1 MSGRVVGRALPDE
14 SAGLHVTGRATYVDD
29 IPEPEG
35 TAHGV
40 LVLSTVA
47 HGRITSLDAVAAQSV
62 PGVLAVVTTRDI
74 PGVNSHAPRVGV
86 DPLLADDEVTYLGQP
101 VAMVV
106 ASDRRVAERAAA
118 LVEVEYDA
126 LPFVLDPLEAHAA
139 QDYVVPPMHLVSTTV
154 EAVGAALASAPHRAG
169 ESLRLGGQEHF
180 YLETMAAL
188 ATPLDDGSVVIRSST
203 QHPTEVQHVAAKVLA
218 LPYHRVR
225 VECRRM
231 GGAFGGKESQAAQV
245 ASLAALGAMLLGRAV
260 KVRLD
265 RRTDDRVTGKRHPFD
280 ATWDVGFDD
289 DGRILGYR
297 ATLVSNAGHT
307 ADLSGPVLSRAL
319 AHLDNAYW
327 LPHADFHGYA
337 ARTNVQSSTAF
348 RGFGGPQGA
357 LVTEVMLDSVARHL
371 GVDPLDVRLANLYR
385 PRPTADDPGAGLR
398 TPYDT
403 VVDDNVLPELVD
415 QLVSTSDYRRR
426 RAEVA
431 AYNASSPVLKRGLA
445 LTPLKFGIAFTLTH
459 LNQAGAIVHVYTDG
473 SVLVNHSA
481 TEMGQGVNTK
491 VAQVVAEVFGLPLER
506 VRSTATDTEKVPNTS
521 ATAASTGSDMNG
533 MAAQTAALEVRGRLA
548 EVAARALGC
557 AADDVEFVDGEVR
570 GGEGSLSFADVVGAA
585 YTQRVQ
591 LWADGFYRT
600 PGLHWD
606 RERMKGRPHQYFCYG
621 AAVSEVVV
629 DTLTGEHRVLR
640 VDVLHD
646 VGRSLNPT
654 IDRGQIEGALV
665 QGIGWLTTEELR
677 WDEGTGALET
687 LAPTTYKI
695 PAVHDLPADLRVT
708 LFDGANPADTIHR
721 SKAVGEPPLLLAF
734 SAFLAIRDAVSA
746 VGEHRTDPPL
756 RAPATAEAILDAI
769 DAVRPA

>member
-1 MSGRVVGRALPDE
+1 MSVVGRPLPDE
-14 SAGLHVTGRATYVDD
+14 SAALHVTGRATYVDD

-40 LVLSTVA
+40 LVLSSVA
-47 HGRITSLDAVAAQSV
+47 HGEVVSLEPSAALAV
-62 PGVLAVVTTRDI
+62 PGVLAVLSARDI

-86 DPLLADDEVTYLGQP
+86 DPLLADGAVTYLGQP

-106 ASDRRVAERAAA
+106 ASDRDAAERAAA
-118 LVEVEYDA
+118 LVQVEYA
-126 LPFVLDPLEAHAA
+126 ERPPVLDPHAAHAA
-139 QDYVVPPMHLVSTTV
+139 QDYVVPPMRMVSRTV
-154 EAVGAALASAPHRAG
+154 EDVDEALLYASHREAG
-169 ESLRLGGQEHF
+169 SFLMGGQEHF
-180 YLETMAAL
+180 YLETMTAL
-188 ATPLDDGSVVIRSST
+188 ATPVDDGAVVVRSST
-203 QHPTEVQHVAAKVLA
+203 QHPTEVQHVTAKVLA
-218 LPYHRVR
+218 LPFHRVR

-245 ASLAALGAMLLGRAV
+245 AALAALGAMHLDRSV

-280 ATWDVGFDD
+280 ASWDVGFDD

-297 ATLVSNAGHT
+297 AELISTAGHT

-319 AHLDNAYW
+319 SHLDNAYW
-327 LPHADFHGYA
+327 LPTVDFRGYA

-357 LVTEVMLDSVARHL
+357 LVTEVVLDSVARHL
-371 GVDPLDVRLANLYR
+371 GVDPLDVRLTNLYR
-385 PRPTADDPGAGLR
+385 PRPTADDPSAGLR

-403 VVDDNVLPELVD
+403 VVDDNVLPELLD
-415 QLVSTSDYRRR
+415 ELVRTSDYRRR
-426 RAEVA
+426 RIEVA

-459 LNQAGAIVHVYTDG
+459 LNQAGAIVHVHTDG

-491 VAQVVAEVFGLPLER
+491 VAQVVAEVLGLPLER
-506 VRSTATDTEKVPNTS
+506 VRSTATDTDKVPNTS

-533 MAAQTAALEVRGRLA
+533 MAAQTAARTVRARLA
-548 EVAARALGC
+548 EVAAPTLGC
-557 AADDVEFVDGEVR
+557 DPADVAFVDGEVR
-570 GGEGSLSFADVVGAA
+570 GGGAALPFADVVATA

-591 LWADGFYRT
+591 LWADGFYKT

-677 WDEGTGALET
+677 WDERTGALET
-687 LAPTTYKI
+687 LAPTTYKV
-695 PAVHDLPADLRVT
+695 PAVHDAPEDLRIA
-708 LFDGANPADTIHR
+708 LFDNANPADTIHR

-734 SAFLAIRDAVSA
+734 STFLAIRDAVSA

-756 RAPATAEAILDAI
+756 RAPATVESILDAI
-769 DAVRPA
+769 DAVRPG